1 MEDQNETIEDL
12 KSKVGELTEKL
23 TELSDKEK
31 NETEK
36 IGVLER
42 TIETLR
48 KESDIR
54 FEDLSEKDSKL
65 GQELLHQKV
74 KYSHL
79 ISNNTQVGKVQRDCD
94 CTDMNDQC
102 VPIKLSSQ
110 GKTSL
115 SESQGKSE
123 SSSV

>member
-79 ISNNTQVGKVQRDCD
+79 ISNNTQVG
-94 CTDMNDQC
+94 QC
-102 VPIKLSSQ
+102 RGTVTALI
-110 GKTSL
+110 
-115 SESQGKSE
+115 
-123 SSSV
+123 

>member
-48 KESDIR
+48 KESDMR

-74 KYSHL
+74 KYFNL
-79 ISNNTQVGKVQRDCD
+79 ISNNKQVG
-94 CTDMNDQC
+94 QC
-102 VPIKLSSQ
+102 RGTVTALI
-110 GKTSL
+110 
-115 SESQGKSE
+115 
-123 SSSV
+123 

>member
-79 ISNNTQVGKVQRDCD
+79 ISNNKQVGKCRGTV
-94 CTDMNDQC
+94 TAL
-102 VPIKLSSQ
+102 I
-110 GKTSL
+110 
-115 SESQGKSE
+115 
-123 SSSV
+123 

>member
-74 KYSHL
+74 KYFNS
-79 ISNNTQVGKVQRDCD
+79 ISNNKQVG
-94 CTDMNDQC
+94 QC
-102 VPIKLSSQ
+102 RGTVTALI
-110 GKTSL
+110 
-115 SESQGKSE
+115 
-123 SSSV
+123 